1 MHRVFAAWILY
12 ACLAPA
18 QGPQPFVPTDFQ
30 VPLIYVAP
38 SGAFKLKPLGPNY
51 AKKDYDAYMSSITH
65 LQRTFTFSSSWPHPG
80 LSMADAIKD
89 VEGEQAAFNARR
101 KFTYAVLNPSES
113 RELGCVYISPSPKQG
128 FDAQVLMWVTENQ
141 HLIGF
146 EDRLF
151 KEIQTWIAAK
161 WPFGSVAFIG
171 RTITREAYQALPA
184 KPKP

>member
-1 MHRVFAAWILY
+1 
-12 ACLAPA
+12 
-18 QGPQPFVPTDFQ
+18 
-30 VPLIYVAP
+30 
-38 SGAFKLKPLGPNY
+38 
-51 AKKDYDAYMSSITH
+51 
-65 LQRTFTFSSSWPHPG
+65 
-80 LSMADAIKD
+80 MADAIKD